1 MTWFLVVLFM
11 EWEEYPVY
19 MFTDPTFNSEQECV
33 ESATNP
39 EDIQGYVVKLL
50 TVYGRPMPVKGVRC
64 LDQRTVE
71 KYFGIKTPSKI

>member
-19 MFTDPTFNSEQECV
+19 MFTDPTFASKQECV

-50 TVYGRPMPVKGVRC
+50 TVYGRPMPVKGVVC
-64 LDQRTVE
+64 IDENQAKDLLGYE
-71 KYFGIKTPSKI
+71 KL